1 MIQDNVYSWDHT
13 YPHAILINGTIITS
27 GLSGSTDISAD
38 QVQYT
43 TIWPVEKGDIITYSA
58 LGYGYTWINYMPCR

>member
-13 YPHAILINGTIITS
+13 YPHAILINGTIIAS
-27 GLSGSTDISAD
+27 GWSGSTDISAD